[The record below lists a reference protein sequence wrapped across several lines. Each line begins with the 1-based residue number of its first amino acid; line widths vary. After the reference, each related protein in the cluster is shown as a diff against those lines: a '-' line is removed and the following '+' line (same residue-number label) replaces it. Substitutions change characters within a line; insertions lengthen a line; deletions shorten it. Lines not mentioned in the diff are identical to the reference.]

1 VRFEVEFL
9 LGVGPARPS
18 YVLSR
23 IVLPISDR
31 GEFMVSTIV
40 SSLQRVRVAEML

>member
-23 IVLPISDR
+23 IVLLISDR
-31 GEFMVSTIV
+31 GRIHGVDHCEFSAARP
-40 SSLQRVRVAEML
+40 SR